1 MQQLLV
7 GGKKIKLNL
16 KENKQK
22 IQIKKKKKE
31 KKPTKP
37 TKNIN
42 PCVKMYITCM
52 RDFRSWYDLNTFRAK
67 WFHLSKNNLVVL
79 KGTLIESKSLYSMN

>member
-1 MQQLLV
+1 MQQFFV

-22 IQIKKKKKE
+22 IQIKKNKKKTN
-31 KKPTKP
+31 KTKP

-42 PCVKMYITCM
+42 PCVKMYITRM
-52 RDFRSWYDLNTFRAK
+52 RDFRSWYDLNMFRAK

-79 KGTLIESKSLYSMN
+79 KGIL